1 MKYGKHWS
9 ISAEKKQEYIDKLLP
24 QLSSLRAKAGLS
36 QDELSGLIGVSRQ
49 TYCLTETGARGM
61 SWNTYLS
68 IIMFFDYNQRTH
80 DLIRHIGVFPDELF
94 YHFNPGENGVSSARL
109 SETVPGMDKMYEAL
123 DEKGKSAVGAIVST
137 EFARCKNMSKTEYL
151 QLLNDVVSKSR

>member
-9 ISAEKKQEYIDKLLP
+9 ISNEKKQEYIDRLLP

-68 IIMFFDYNQRTH
+68 IIMFFDYNLRTH
-80 DLIRHIGVFPDELF
+80 DLIRHIGVFPEELF
-94 YHFNPGENGVSSARL
+94 FHFNPGEDGLSAARRAESL
-109 SETVPGMDKMYEAL
+109 PGMDKMYSGL
-123 DEKGKSAVGAIVST
+123 DDSGKNAVGAVVTT
-137 EFARCKNMSKTEYL
+137 EYARCKNLSKNEYV
-151 QLLNDVVSKSR
+151 QLLTEVVSKNK